1 MQNHDSYRPQA
12 PVQYIFSIQELQM
25 CKRHQVAYQLLIEL
39 HDYVILVVLN
49 AQKHY
54 LKTTNPQTTTLPHP
68 PKKPNNKKKKP
79 TPKQPNRRWG
89 LCMRLGGFEGGLVT
103 VASVKLPHSLQIP
116 NWFHLN
122 SCWFSTWILT
132 PAQKVMVHY
141 LKHLSIS
148 SLSDKACFGGKK
160 NISFCQSSF
169 SLMGDIII
177 LAPNSGAS

>member
-1 MQNHDSYRPQA
+1 
-12 PVQYIFSIQELQM
+12 
-25 CKRHQVAYQLLIEL
+25 
-39 HDYVILVVLN
+39 
-49 AQKHY
+49 
-54 LKTTNPQTTTLPHP
+54 
-68 PKKPNNKKKKP
+68 
-79 TPKQPNRRWG
+79 
-89 LCMRLGGFEGGLVT
+89 MRLGGFEGGLVT

-169 SLMGDIII
+169 SLMGDMII

>member
-1 MQNHDSYRPQA
+1 
-12 PVQYIFSIQELQM
+12 
-25 CKRHQVAYQLLIEL
+25 
-39 HDYVILVVLN
+39 
-49 AQKHY
+49 
-54 LKTTNPQTTTLPHP
+54 
-68 PKKPNNKKKKP
+68 
-79 TPKQPNRRWG
+79 
-89 LCMRLGGFEGGLVT
+89 MRLGGFEGGLVT

-160 NISFCQSSF
+160 KYLILPVFFLPYGRHDYFGSQFRSF
-169 SLMGDIII
+169 LKI
-177 LAPNSGAS
+177 LLQFLD